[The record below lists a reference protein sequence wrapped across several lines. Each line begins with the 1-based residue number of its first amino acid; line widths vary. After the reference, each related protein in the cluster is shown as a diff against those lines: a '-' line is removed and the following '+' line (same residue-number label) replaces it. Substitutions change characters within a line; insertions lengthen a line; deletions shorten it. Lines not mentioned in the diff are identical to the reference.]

1 MICGLRRCSTFG
13 RGLTL
18 FSTLG
23 QTCILNGDS
32 ENYCDPVIAVK
43 GRSYTVVDVA
53 VLGAGLA
60 GLSAARD
67 LERSG
72 ADVTVLEARDRVG
85 GRVEAVTLPDGRTV
99 QAGGE
104 VFGPGHTAYSELVE
118 ELGLAVEP
126 SYVVDPGEISWGLV
140 DGVYVGD
147 DAPWMSEAERRDEER
162 VQRAFVEL
170 AVAVDPEDPW
180 SHPDA
185 EALDRMSVAEWL
197 RGQHALPAVQR
208 RHELASLSLAC
219 DGPERTSLLAEL
231 RKHAVLGGEH
241 FYELERWESLRV
253 ADGSAALPAALAAEL
268 RPGSVRFGAAV
279 SKLEILGGRVRVTL
293 SDGEAIDVEAVVC
306 AIPAGPLR
314 SIEIAGLSDAR
325 LRSLRSHR
333 QALAAKVVAAYDASF
348 WQEAGQNGLAE
359 CEWLF
364 GSTWPQG
371 AGILSILVPPE
382 RLSAFLATP
391 DAVRSSTVVDGLV
404 ALYGEQARFP
414 LGMLERAWGVEP
426 FTQGYIASWAPGDL
440 TRVGPL
446 HGTHE
451 PPFYVAGSDH
461 WVAGYMEGAVR
472 TGRDAA
478 RAALGAGSP
487 A

>member
-1 MICGLRRCSTFG
+1 M
-13 RGLTL
+13 
-18 FSTLG
+18 
-23 QTCILNGDS
+23 
-32 ENYCDPVIAVK
+32 
-43 GRSYTVVDVA
+43 VDVA

-72 ADVTVLEARDRVG
+72 ASVIVLEARDRVG
-85 GRVEAVTLPDGRTV
+85 GRVEAAALPDGRAV

-104 VFGPGHTAYSELVE
+104 VFGPGHTAYGELVE
-118 ELGLAVEP
+118 ELGLTVEP
-126 SYVVDPGEISWGLV
+126 SYVADPGEISWGLV

-147 DAPWMSEAERRDEER
+147 DAPWMSEAEQLDEER
-162 VQRAFVEL
+162 VRRVFVEL
-170 AVAVDPEDPW
+170 AATVDPDDPW

-185 EALDRMSVAEWL
+185 GALDRMSLADWL
-197 RGQHALPAVQR
+197 RDQSALPAVHR

-231 RKHAVLGGEH
+231 RKQAALGGEL
-241 FYELERWESLRV
+241 FYDLERWEGLRV
-253 ADGSAALPAALAAEL
+253 AEGSAAVPVALAADIGPE
-268 RPGSVRFGAAV
+268 RIRFGAAV
-279 SKLEILGGRVRVTL
+279 SRIEVRAGGTRVTL
-293 SDGEAIDVEAVVC
+293 ADGESIAAEAVVC
-306 AIPAGPLR
+306 TIPAGPLR
-314 SIEIAGLSDAR
+314 AIEITGLSDAR

-333 QALAAKVVAAYDASF
+333 QALAAKVVAAYEASF
-348 WQEAGQNGLAE
+348 WQQAGQNGLAE

-371 AGILSILVPPE
+371 PGVLSMLVPPE

-391 DAVRSSTVVDGLV
+391 DAVRASTVVDGLA

-414 LGMLERAWGVEP
+414 LAMLERAWGTDP

-472 TGRDAA
+472 TGREAA